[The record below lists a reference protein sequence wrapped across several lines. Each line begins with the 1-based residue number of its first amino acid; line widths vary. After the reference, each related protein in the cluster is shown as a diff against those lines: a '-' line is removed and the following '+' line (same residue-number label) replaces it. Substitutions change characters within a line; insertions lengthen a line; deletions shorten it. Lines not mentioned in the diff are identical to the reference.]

1 MNYLL
6 NKLKNQRR
14 KTYKL
19 NIVIKH
25 YLKQLIQNT
34 HTLAIQVFFQL
45 FDSISQ
51 HSIPIYH
58 FTID

>member
-1 MNYLL
+1 MNFLL

-14 KTYKL
+14 KTNKL

-25 YLKQLIQNT
+25 CLKQLIQDI
-34 HTLAIQVFFQL
+34 HMLAIQVFFQL
-45 FDSISQ
+45 FDSLSQ